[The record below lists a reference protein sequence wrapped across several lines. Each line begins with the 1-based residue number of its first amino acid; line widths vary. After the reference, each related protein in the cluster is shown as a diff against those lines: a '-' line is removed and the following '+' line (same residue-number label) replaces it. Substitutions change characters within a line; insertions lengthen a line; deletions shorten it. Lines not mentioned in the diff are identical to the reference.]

1 MEIWNI
7 MLIWIVSLDNNQI
20 IKRGIN
26 LKKFKSFLGVLTLL
40 VVILTGCSSDF
51 GKVIVSEKNEPSDIN
66 DVGGRPNESPNI
78 KSLVY
83 RITNETQLKEAWDYF
98 NMEEKLPKVEFDRYD
113 YYFVSISESG
123 TCPFKLKDTTVN
135 EYKKEINF
143 YFNGKGGNCN
153 SDASPK
159 TFVIEV
165 DKTTAKGLESASIIY
180 LTENSE
186 LRTTEEIRE

>member
-1 MEIWNI
+1 M
-7 MLIWIVSLDNNQI
+7 
-20 IKRGIN
+20 
-26 LKKFKSFLGVLTLL
+26 KKTKSFLGVLTLL
-40 VVILTGCSSDF
+40 MVLLAGCSSDF

-66 DVGGRPNESPNI
+66 EIGSRPNESPNI

-83 RITNETQLKEAWDYF
+83 RVTNETQLKKAWDYF

-123 TCPFKLKDTTVN
+123 TCPFKLKDTRVN
-135 EYKKEINF
+135 DYKKEINF
-143 YFNGKGGNCN
+143 YFKGKGGNCTA
-153 SDASPK
+153 DATPK

-180 LTENSE
+180 FTGNSE
-186 LRTTEEIRE
+186 LRTTEKIRE